1 MAVKNTAHV
10 VSSEHSTHAGSFLGG
25 GAGDPAIQ
33 TASLGEGTT
42 VSGWVEVRPDVNDL
56 IGKNGVIKPFQ

>member
-42 VSGWVEVRPDVNDL
+42 VSGWVEVGRTST
-56 IGKNGVIKPFQ
+56 IS